1 MNSNFMTDEKLWLLV
16 SLQLSGEA
24 TPSELAEL
32 EMLKQHD
39 PQANARIAVMQQI
52 WAAHNMR
59 VTGELNKSMSFD
71 RHLQRLS
78 NHLGAPVL
86 QYDDENSPENAIAI
100 NNRRRLGYRWF
111 WIGGGIAAALILIF
125 FQMRPGNEPGSSP
138 KIAGNTV
145 STKPGSKSKIELPD
159 GTQVWLNADSKLEY
173 KGDFSGK
180 NREVSLSG
188 EAYFDVVKDK
198 SRPFIIHT
206 RTVQI
211 KVLGTAFNVRSYPA
225 DKTTET
231 ALIRGSVEVTLNAQP
246 DKKVILKPNE
256 KVLIGDAVAESNKNT
271 AGDAVKTTNHEAMI
285 VSNVHVDKKDQE
297 VYETMWVKNK
307 LAFDE
312 TPFDNMIAEIE
323 RWYNVEIVVKNKKLS
338 ANTYTVT
345 FENKTLDEVLEGL
358 QFSAHFQYQL
368 KDGVVTIW

>member
-1 MNSNFMTDEKLWLLV
+1 MIDEKLWLLV
-16 SLQLSGEA
+16 SLRLSGEA
-24 TPSELAEL
+24 TPAEL
-32 EMLKQHD
+32 EELQVLLQQD
-39 PQANARIAVMQQI
+39 PQMVT
-52 WAAHNMR
+52 R
-59 VTGELNKSMSFD
+59 VTVLENIWKTRHAAGTDTGKAMSYD

-86 QYDDENSPENAIAI
+86 QFEDDYGTADNTII
-100 NNRRRLGYRWF
+100 NNNKSVSFYKWLWTAA
-111 WIGGGIAAALILIF
+111 GIAAAIIAFIF
-125 FQMRPGNEPGSSP
+125 FRSPVNEP
-138 KIAGNTV
+138 IAPAKTASNTI

-173 KGDFSGK
+173 NGDFSGK
-180 NREVSLSG
+180 YREVTLSG

-206 RTVQI
+206 SSVRI

-231 ALIRGSVEVTLNAQP
+231 SLIRGSVEITMNSQP

-256 KVLIGDAVAESNKNT
+256 KVVIDNATAVTDPAKDPPKKINS
-271 AGDAVKTTNHEAMI
+271 GEAMI
-285 VSNVHVDKKDQE
+285 VGNVHLDKKYQE

-312 TPFDNMIAEIE
+312 TPFDYMIAEIE
-323 RWYNVEIVVKNKKLS
+323 RWYNVEIIVKNKSLS
-338 ANTYTVT
+338 TNTYTVT
-345 FENKTLDEVLEGL
+345 FENKSLDEVLEGL
-358 QFSAHFQYQL
+358 QFAAHFQYQH

>member
-1 MNSNFMTDEKLWLLV
+1 MTEEKLWLLV

-24 TPSELAEL
+24 TPAEL
-32 EMLKQHD
+32 EELKVLVQQD
-39 PQANARIAVMQQI
+39 PLAAERVAVLRDI
-52 WAAHNMR
+52 WMNR
-59 VTGELNKSMSFD
+59 DGEDVVVNKAMSFD
-71 RHLQRLS
+71 KHLQRLS
-78 NHLGAPVL
+78 NYTGAPVL
-86 QYDDENSPENAIAI
+86 QFDDDYPEKPLLQQTRQKASH
-100 NNRRRLGYRWF
+100 RRW
-111 WIGGGIAAALILIF
+111 WIGSGVAASLFGLFLIV
-125 FQMRPGNEPGSSP
+125 RTGEVKNNTPVP

-173 KGDFSGK
+173 SGDFSGK
-180 NREVSLSG
+180 LREVKLSG

-206 RTVQI
+206 STVQV
-211 KVLGTAFNVRSYPA
+211 KVLGTAFNVRSYPK

-231 ALIRGSVEVTLNAQP
+231 ALIRGSVEVTLNSQP
-246 DKKVILKPNE
+246 NKKVILKPNE
-256 KVLIGDAVAESNKNT
+256 KVIIDNEGAVTIN
-271 AGDAVKTTNHEAMI
+271 GAVVDSKKKAASEVMM
-285 VSNVHVDKKDQE
+285 VENVHLDKKGQD

-323 RWYNVEIVVKNKKLS
+323 RWYNVEIVVKNKNLS
-338 ANTYTVT
+338 TGTYTVT
-345 FENKTLDEVLEGL
+345 FENKTIDEVMEGL

-368 KDGVVTIW
+368 KDGIVTIW

>member
-1 MNSNFMTDEKLWLLV
+1 MTDEKLWLLV
-16 SLQLSGEA
+16 SLKLSGEA
-24 TPSELAEL
+24 TTKELTELDALVQQDFLLAER
-32 EMLKQHD
+32 
-39 PQANARIAVMQQI
+39 AAVMEYV
-52 WAAHNMR
+52 WKS
-59 VTGELNKSMSFD
+59 GKDELPEQKGAMSFD
-71 RHLQRLS
+71 RHLQRL
-78 NHLGAPVL
+78 NNYLGAPVL
-86 QYDDENSPENAIAI
+86 QFDDDASIENNEESIKRLPWFSRNRWWASAAVAVSLVAGFFLLQSNFKNNAKPTIT
-100 NNRRRLGYRWF
+100 
-111 WIGGGIAAALILIF
+111 
-125 FQMRPGNEPGSSP
+125 
-138 KIAGNTV
+138 GNTV

-173 KGDFSGK
+173 SGDFSGK
-180 NREVSLSG
+180 LREVRLTG

-206 RTVQI
+206 NTIQV

-225 DKTTET
+225 EKTTET
-231 ALIRGSVEVTLNAQP
+231 ALIRGSVEVTLNAHP
-246 DKKVILKPNE
+246 DKKVVLKPNE
-256 KVLIGDAVAESNKNT
+256 KVVIDNNPAEIIATDKQKATLIQSSMVVGAV
-271 AGDAVKTTNHEAMI
+271 HL
-285 VSNVHVDKKDQE
+285 DKKDQE

-323 RWYNVEIVVKNKKLS
+323 RWYNVSIVVKNKALS
-338 ANTYTVT
+338 AGTYTVT

>member
-1 MNSNFMTDEKLWLLV
+1 MTEEKLWLLV

-24 TPSELAEL
+24 TPAEL
-32 EMLKQHD
+32 EDLELLLQQD
-39 PQANARIAVMQQI
+39 PRLQA
-52 WAAHNMR
+52 R
-59 VTGELNKSMSFD
+59 VDVLTQAWYVRNHGSKPGAQTAMGFD
-71 RHLQRLS
+71 KHLQRLS
-78 NHLGAPVL
+78 NHLAAPAL
-86 QYDDENSPENAIAI
+86 QFESAGNDATEPMPDVIDKSRMRYKWLWATGS
-100 NNRRRLGYRWF
+100 
-111 WIGGGIAAALILIF
+111 IAACAVIIF
-125 FQMRPGNEPGSSP
+125 LFVRTPATDNSAKQGTASNS
-138 KIAGNTV
+138 I
-145 STKPGSKSKIELPD
+145 STKPGSKSKIVLPD
-159 GTQVWLNADSKLEY
+159 GTQVWLNADSKIEY
-173 KGDFSGK
+173 NGNLSGK
-180 NREVSLSG
+180 YREVSLSG

-206 RTVQI
+206 NTIQI

-256 KVLIGDAVAESNKNT
+256 KVVVVNATAEKSNQ
-271 AGDAVKTTNHEAMI
+271 GGTNAPKAALPEETM
-285 VSNVHVDKKDQE
+285 VVGNVHLDKKDQE

-312 TPFDNMIAEIE
+312 APFDNMIAEIE
-323 RWYNVEIVVKNKKLS
+323 RWYNVVIVVKNKNLS
-338 ANTYTVT
+338 TGTYTFT

-368 KDGVVTIW
+368 KNGVVTIW

>member
-1 MNSNFMTDEKLWLLV
+1 MTDEKLWLLV

-24 TPSELAEL
+24 TPSDLAEL

-39 PQANARIAVMQQI
+39 PQANARIAVLQQI
-52 WAAHNMR
+52 WAAHNR
-59 VTGELNKSMSFD
+59 PVAGAPNKAMSFD

-78 NHLGAPVL
+78 NHLGAPAL
-86 QYDDENSPENAIAI
+86 QYDDENAPENAITVH
-100 NNRRRLGYRWF
+100 NRRRWLWT
-111 WIGGGIAAALILIF
+111 GGGIAAALVLIF
-125 FQMRPGNEPGSSP
+125 LLMRPGNELDNSP
-138 KIAGNTV
+138 KIAGNTI

-225 DKTTET
+225 EKTTET

-256 KVLIGDAVAESNKNT
+256 KVLIGDAIPESNKNT
-271 AGDAVKTTNHEAMI
+271 TDNTAKTTGHEAMI
-285 VSNVHVDKKDQE
+285 ISNVHVDKKDQE
-297 VYETMWVKNK
+297 VHETMWVKNK

-345 FENKTLDEVLEGL
+345 FENKSLDEVLEGL